1 MFLTKLL
8 LNKEI
13 TQHNGF
19 LTKQGEYMQAM
30 IREHLVDISTK
41 FQVKK
46 EEGLPEP
53 SDDHKFVK
61 VPGQP
66 SMNKQLLDII

>member
-1 MFLTKLL
+1 
-8 LNKEI
+8 
-13 TQHNGF
+13 
-19 LTKQGEYMQAM
+19 MQAM

-41 FQVKK
+41 FQGKK

-53 SDDHKFVK
+53 LDDHRFAK
-61 VPGQP
+61 VPGQS